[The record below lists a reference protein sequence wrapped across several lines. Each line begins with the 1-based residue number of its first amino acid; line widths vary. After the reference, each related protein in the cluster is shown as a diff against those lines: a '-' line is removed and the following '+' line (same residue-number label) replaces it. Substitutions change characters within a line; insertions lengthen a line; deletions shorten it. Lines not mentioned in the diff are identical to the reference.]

1 MKKATKSNKATTEVN
16 ATTKATGFSIEQNRT
31 EQNRTKSD

>member
-16 ATTKATGFSIEQNRT
+16 ATTKATGFSIEQNIT
-31 EQNRTKSD
+31 EQKVIKTT